1 MEFTIKLC
9 TSPCSSVN
17 CIWHFA
23 TLKPFPRIMWC
34 LIQQKICNIK
44 GHCTVLF
51 TGYTCTT
58 NFVFKCKSL
67 ALETNFYTV
76 KHGPKLI
83 LTVWVRKWFWNIYD
97 QVINFQIQ
105 RVQWLVY
112 KSYIWMHLWD
122 FNFFY
127 LHVYIAVPLVMV
139 AQFHTDLQVQIQN
152 IIYKAS
158 EKINLSHKKN
168 QITHR
173 FCSN

>member
-51 TGYTCTT
+51 TGYTFTT

-83 LTVWVRKWFWNIYD
+83 LTIWVRKWFWNIYD

-105 RVQWLVY
+105 RVQWLVC

-127 LHVYIAVPLVMV
+127 LHVYCSTVSYGWTISYWSSGTDTKHHLQGEWKNKPLP
-139 AQFHTDLQVQIQN
+139 
-152 IIYKAS
+152 
-158 EKINLSHKKN
+158 
-168 QITHR
+168 
-173 FCSN
+173 

>member
-23 TLKPFPRIMWC
+23 TLKPFSEDNVMSNPTKDLQYQRSLHCFFLLVIHVL
-34 LIQQKICNIK
+34 LI
-44 GHCTVLF
+44 LF
-51 TGYTCTT
+51 LNG
-58 NFVFKCKSL
+58 SL

-76 KHGPKLI
+76 KHGPKLT

-105 RVQWLVY
+105 RVQWLVC

-139 AQFHTDLQVQIQN
+139 AQFHTDLQVQILN

-158 EKINLSHKKN
+158 EKINLCHKK
-168 QITHR
+168 IK
-173 FCSN
+173 